1 MSRWGWT
8 RALLAAVVLL
18 SSSVLARAAE
28 EGGSPAEQ
36 PIGTIFKWIHFMILA
51 GLAYWVFAK
60 LLPPMFRRTADN
72 ISAAIAKATAAKAEA
87 EKQLQN
93 TAAKLANLEK
103 EIAEFRAIAQREAS
117 AEIER
122 LRMITKGDVEKI
134 GQSGNGSRRAR
145 GTRGIEGAGGKT
157 GGGWSRIAGSQADD
171 AQRAGSPDQSVCG
184 EPAGEAELRS
194 ASLQYANAL
203 ADIALEQGAAESVL
217 KQLSEFGAAFAES
230 AELRTFLA
238 TPGVA
243 REVKHGVIEKLAAR
257 MGASKIIRNFLFVMV
272 DNQRTPL
279 LPDILEAFQE
289 VIRRRQGVAEAEVSS
304 AVNLSDA
311 QKVQLL
317 QTLERLTSKKI
328 QAKYALEPELL
339 GGAVVR
345 IGDTIYDGSLRSR
358 LNEMRAR
365 LTAE

>member
-1 MSRWGWT
+1 
-8 RALLAAVVLL
+8 LLAAVVLL

-134 GQSGNGSRRAR
+134 GTAAKAEMEAAERAAR
-145 GTRGIEGAGGKT
+145 VELKALAAKLAVDGAESLVARQMT
-157 GGGWSRIAGSQADD
+157 PSVQEALISQF
-171 AQRAGSPDQSVCG
+171 V
-184 EPAGEAELRS
+184 E
-194 ASLQYANAL
+194 SLQGRPN
-203 ADIALEQGAAESVL
+203 
-217 KQLSEFGAAFAES
+217 
-230 AELRTFLA
+230 
-238 TPGVA
+238 
-243 REVKHGVIEKLAAR
+243 
-257 MGASKIIRNFLFVMV
+257 
-272 DNQRTPL
+272 
-279 LPDILEAFQE
+279 
-289 VIRRRQGVAEAEVSS
+289 
-304 AVNLSDA
+304 
-311 QKVQLL
+311 
-317 QTLERLTSKKI
+317 
-328 QAKYALEPELL
+328 
-339 GGAVVR
+339 
-345 IGDTIYDGSLRSR
+345 
-358 LNEMRAR
+358 
-365 LTAE
+365 